1 MQTKPSIPES
11 RVHNGQP
18 MHDSPA
24 KGVIKDRSTATD
36 IARAE
41 GEGMTPPEA
50 KAPSAAEERHSAQR
64 TELSG
69 RIMAFDLTAEP
80 TAAVD
85 DHEESQ
91 SGRTLARLDALR
103 LTLMK
108 LESGKTV
115 TEHRSSHQIS
125 IQTVSGHVVLHI
137 EGVPLD
143 VPAGNVVVLERD
155 VVHDIVAKED
165 STVLVTVAASA

>member
-1 MQTKPSIPES
+1 MQTKSRTPEP
-11 RVHNGQP
+11 HEKFGQP

-24 KGVIKDRSTATD
+24 KGVAQDRSTSTD

-41 GEGMTPPEA
+41 GEGMTPPEVHA
-50 KAPSAAEERHSAQR
+50 SSVTQERHFARRS
-64 TELSG
+64 ELSG
-69 RIMAFDLTAEP
+69 RIMAFDLTLEP
-80 TAAVD
+80 TGAVD
-85 DHEESQ
+85 EHEESQ
-91 SGRTLARLDALR
+91 NGRTLARLDALR

-108 LESGKTV
+108 LEAGKTIA
-115 TEHRSSHQIS
+115 EHRSSHQIS

-155 VVHDIVAKED
+155 VVHDIVAKEE